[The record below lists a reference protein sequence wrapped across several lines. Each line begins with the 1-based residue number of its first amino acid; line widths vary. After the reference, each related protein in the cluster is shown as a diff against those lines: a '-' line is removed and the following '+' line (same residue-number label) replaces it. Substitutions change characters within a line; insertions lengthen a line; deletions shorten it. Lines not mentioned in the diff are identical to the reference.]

1 MKRLVFSFVLFLFSS
16 LFILRGCY
24 TSFRVQ
30 ERERTYESVVSDSDQ
45 VVVQNYTYLYDDFR
59 FQSSWYYGYEYPY
72 WYRNSY
78 WYNPWRNLR
87 YGFYWD
93 GYKFGYWNY
102 WYDYPYIRHY
112 PYYLNQNNWWGIH
125 QLPNINNRSIRFRT
139 RDNDGGRGIRR
150 PDTQKPRDQN
160 PPPKSTEERKRDTRT
175 RDGNIRDNKS
185 REKVRD
191 SGERIRDARPIE
203 RKSPQTTEPRKDQN
217 SERQRSPQVTPPKK
231 DPSSDRERKEPT
243 RIPQN
248 NPTREKSSNENP
260 VKKEQTSEQKR

>member
-16 LFILRGCY
+16 LFILSGCY
-24 TSFRVQ
+24 TSFKVQ
-30 ERERTYESVVSDSDQ
+30 ERERTYESVIPDSDR
-45 VVVQNYTYLYDDFR
+45 VVVQNDTYRYDDFR
-59 FQSSWYYGYEYPY
+59 FQSSWYFGYRYPY
-72 WYRNSY
+72 WYRDAY
-78 WYNPWRNLR
+78 WYSPWNNLW

-93 GYKFGYWNY
+93 GYGFGHWNH
-102 WYDYPYIRHY
+102 WYNR
-112 PYYLNQNNWWGIH
+112 PYYTNPNWWNTY
-125 QLPNINNRSIRFRT
+125 QPPNINNRSIRFRT

-160 PPPKSTEERKRDTRT
+160 PPPENTEERKRDTRT
-175 RDGNIRDNKS
+175 RDGNIRDDQN

-191 SGERIRDARPIE
+191 SGERIRDARPVE
-203 RKSPQTTEPRKDQN
+203 KKPPQTTEPRKEPN

-243 RIPQN
+243 RTAPQD

-260 VKKEQTSEQKR
+260 VKKEQTSERKR